1 MVGVYSVPL
10 KVLLAAAFVL
20 VFCDGSFLLTTPLRW
35 TAGEGNAIC
44 LHALTPLMLDAEI
57 GEVDKLRVKVM
68 DRSACDG
75 RCKPVAVVNF
85 YLQPDQSTIC
95 QEAIIPHG
103 PPTRLSLVFV
113 GQLGGVDLAGRSG
126 KEVTRKVDLVTRT
139 NVTLLQTDKAVYK
152 PGQDVKFRVMSLY
165 GSDLLLI
172 RGKYPE
178 IWVTSPSKT
187 RIAHWKNVN
196 NSAGLVHLGFQLDD
210 GSEQGMY
217 EINVKSTKFS
227 ETKTTFEVR
236 EYVLAR
242 FEVKVTTPDH
252 ISARKEIL
260 SIGVCAEYFFGQPV
274 RGNATVSVSNDRKKC
289 MAKLEKSEPING
301 CQDIHFRTED
311 LRASDCTV
319 GSLKVEVVVEE
330 EGTRARQ
337 TGERSIWVER
347 QLYRFQ
353 TVYKDLYKK
362 PNLPY
367 TLRTK
372 LSFVNGTAAKGVP
385 VEVCAAGR
393 CVTRPSGDNGTVGVV
408 VSAQKLGSVKMS
420 TLDGRVDEHPATYCQ
435 YVSPYFSPSNSSLAI
450 QVPEDEL
457 ECEAGQESRISIPV
471 FFSTNNQSRATIF
484 GQIVSRG
491 KIQASFSEKV
501 NLNAGELPIN
511 AEHHINASTPNAS
524 GSHIVTGVVILN
536 ITLPPTASPQAKL
549 VIWYKRHD
557 GEVVSDS
564 AHLNVERCLG
574 FGTSLEWSVARG
586 QVGEEIALS
595 LLSEAHAVC
604 SIGVVDRSTEQASRG
619 TNKPALEDPLSIHD
633 ARRSWSSHRS
643 QVHDEKYC
651 AKKNFKGGGSV
662 GASSSHIF
670 ASDYVDTLKMFD
682 DSGLLVITDL
692 TLETRPC
699 QKISRR
705 GFLEVERYSFS
716 AASQDGDQTSRKSE
730 EVELGLEGRTRT
742 WFPETWLWD
751 LVVMPLD
758 GAVDKMLTLPDTVTE
773 WVGQALCAHEKKG
786 VGLSERASITVFT
799 PFFTDVSLPPTVQ
812 RGEIFPLKISVF
824 NNLNEN
830 LPIISGSSRIEE
842 KEGNPTHIRIWIQK
856 TSCVAPRD
864 KAVHFAK
871 VKMLE
876 LGDVNLTVISAVD
889 YKIPVKC
896 ETGTKFKRRDTLI
909 KSIKVEAEGFQKE
922 KTWTRYVCT
931 EDLAKGDKLKSDQ
944 LSTSRNTVEGSER
957 GWVTAEGDLF
967 ALPIETM
974 DSLIR
979 VPHGSGE
986 QNMVI
991 FAPMV
996 HVMHYLK
1003 DTGQNTTENTKK
1015 ILRFLRIG
1023 YRRQLLYRRSSGA
1036 YSAFG
1041 NADRSGSTWLTA
1053 IVLKSFALA
1062 AEFITIDIPA
1072 LKETSKWLSNSE
1084 IEDGCIVPKGKVIH
1098 KGLKGGVSDKNSSVP
1113 LTAFVLAALLE
1124 AGARTNM
1131 SIVKGAIRCLLSE
1144 RSKDPHTMAL
1154 KAYALIMAE
1163 NRGGKDLLRK
1173 LLALAVEK
1181 ENVLYWKPLEGTS
1194 WSKSQA
1200 IETTGYA
1207 VLAMLNQDPDKYK
1220 LLAKKAIQWLCGRR
1234 SSKGGFWSMQDT
1246 TVALQ
1251 AMAKYETH
1259 SNREPTNVRVTFKAR
1274 SFSATFNITN
1284 KNKLLQQRQ
1293 ELPVLPTDVDVTLT
1307 GRGCAIVQTV
1317 FHYNVPEAEP
1327 SDAFSLRVHP
1337 TNDPDGGCK
1346 EKRIEVC
1353 VAYLLPDGKSNMAVI
1368 AVKPV
1373 SGFSPEMDD
1382 LKAVVRRNPKVVKRY
1397 GVDGNIVY
1405 FYIEEFTAKEVCVSF
1420 RVVREVEVEDA
1431 KPGSVVVYDYHEP
1444 EFYVSQTF
1452 QFRPM
1457 ESCPP

>member
-1 MVGVYSVPL
+1 
-10 KVLLAAAFVL
+10 
-20 VFCDGSFLLTTPLRW
+20 
-35 TAGEGNAIC
+35 
-44 LHALTPLMLDAEI
+44 
-57 GEVDKLRVKVM
+57 
-68 DRSACDG
+68 
-75 RCKPVAVVNF
+75 
-85 YLQPDQSTIC
+85 
-95 QEAIIPHG
+95 
-103 PPTRLSLVFV
+103 
-113 GQLGGVDLAGRSG
+113 
-126 KEVTRKVDLVTRT
+126 
-139 NVTLLQTDKAVYK
+139 
-152 PGQDVKFRVMSLY
+152 
-165 GSDLLLI
+165 
-172 RGKYPE
+172 
-178 IWVTSPSKT
+178 
-187 RIAHWKNVN
+187 
-196 NSAGLVHLGFQLDD
+196 
-210 GSEQGMY
+210 
-217 EINVKSTKFS
+217 
-227 ETKTTFEVR
+227 
-236 EYVLAR
+236 
-242 FEVKVTTPDH
+242 
-252 ISARKEIL
+252 
-260 SIGVCAEYFFGQPV
+260 
-274 RGNATVSVSNDRKKC
+274 
-289 MAKLEKSEPING
+289 
-301 CQDIHFRTED
+301 
-311 LRASDCTV
+311 
-319 GSLKVEVVVEE
+319 
-330 EGTRARQ
+330 
-337 TGERSIWVER
+337 
-347 QLYRFQ
+347 
-353 TVYKDLYKK
+353 
-362 PNLPY
+362 
-367 TLRTK
+367 
-372 LSFVNGTAAKGVP
+372 
-385 VEVCAAGR
+385 
-393 CVTRPSGDNGTVGVV
+393 
-408 VSAQKLGSVKMS
+408 
-420 TLDGRVDEHPATYCQ
+420 
-435 YVSPYFSPSNSSLAI
+435 
-450 QVPEDEL
+450 
-457 ECEAGQESRISIPV
+457 
-471 FFSTNNQSRATIF
+471 
-484 GQIVSRG
+484 
-491 KIQASFSEKV
+491 
-501 NLNAGELPIN
+501 
-511 AEHHINASTPNAS
+511 
-524 GSHIVTGVVILN
+524 
-536 ITLPPTASPQAKL
+536 
-549 VIWYKRHD
+549 
-557 GEVVSDS
+557 
-564 AHLNVERCLG
+564 
-574 FGTSLEWSVARG
+574 
-586 QVGEEIALS
+586 
-595 LLSEAHAVC
+595 
-604 SIGVVDRSTEQASRG
+604 
-619 TNKPALEDPLSIHD
+619 
-633 ARRSWSSHRS
+633 
-643 QVHDEKYC
+643 
-651 AKKNFKGGGSV
+651 
-662 GASSSHIF
+662 
-670 ASDYVDTLKMFD
+670 
-682 DSGLLVITDL
+682 
-692 TLETRPC
+692 
-699 QKISRR
+699 
-705 GFLEVERYSFS
+705 
-716 AASQDGDQTSRKSE
+716 
-730 EVELGLEGRTRT
+730 
-742 WFPETWLWD
+742 
-751 LVVMPLD
+751 
-758 GAVDKMLTLPDTVTE
+758 
-773 WVGQALCAHEKKG
+773 
-786 VGLSERASITVFT
+786 
-799 PFFTDVSLPPTVQ
+799 
-812 RGEIFPLKISVF
+812 
-824 NNLNEN
+824 
-830 LPIISGSSRIEE
+830 
-842 KEGNPTHIRIWIQK
+842 
-856 TSCVAPRD
+856 
-864 KAVHFAK
+864 
-871 VKMLE
+871 MLE

-896 ETGTKFKRRDTLI
+896 ETGPSSEELLISHGLSSSFISYRDTLI

-957 GWVTAEGDLF
+957 AWVTAEGDLF

-1003 DTGQNTTENTKK
+1003 DTGRTTENTKK

-1072 LKETSKWLSNSE
+1072 LKETSRWLSSSE

-1373 SGFSPEMDD
+1373 SGFSPETDD

-1405 FYIEEFTAKEVCVSF
+1405 FYIDKFTAKEVCVSF

-1457 ESCPP
+1457 EGCPP